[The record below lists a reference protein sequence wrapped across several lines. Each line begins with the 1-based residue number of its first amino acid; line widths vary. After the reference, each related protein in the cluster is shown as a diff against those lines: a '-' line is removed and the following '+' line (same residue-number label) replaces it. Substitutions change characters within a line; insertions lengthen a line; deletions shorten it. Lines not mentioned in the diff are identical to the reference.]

1 MLNNKSYHL
10 FQKWL
15 KFDSSQEVSLEE
27 AQRNYVYNI
36 FSLAGLL
43 VHSFF
48 LFVNLV
54 FLNYGLLL
62 SNSIQIIISVLI
74 ISITTQEKALWL
86 RPSLVILS
94 TIVLISG
101 ALFFNNGNEYMFLC
115 YLIAAVII
123 FEQDWKYLLYAFFVS
138 ISFIYIKIG
147 QSGSFK
153 LSGIENLRPF
163 VNMVIALN
171 MLIWAVYFL
180 KLFYKKFRAKL
191 EDAKEEL
198 RKSARLYEF
207 LSYTNDLIINS
218 KNQDE
223 IYSKICKMAI
233 DTGGF
238 RFSFIATMDEQGQG
252 FNPLVWAG
260 YENGFLDLYK
270 KGTKKEHFYIGNSP
284 SNKVGESDEFYYSND
299 ISTDPLST
307 SWKDEAEKRG
317 YRSFISLP
325 IKVAGTTASFLIL
338 FSIKVDFFNEPEL
351 TMLIRVVENIGLALT
366 AFRSE
371 KVRRTTELQLFKVT
385 QAVEQSSASVVITD
399 ILGNIEYVNPAFTKV
414 TGYSITEAI
423 GQNPNILK
431 TGYTQDEEYKSMW
444 DQLTQKEG
452 WQGIFKNKKKNGD
465 TYWENATISPVID
478 KKGIITNYVAV
489 KQDITEKR
497 NAEEALR
504 LSFEEKQV
512 LAERLSNILNTLP
525 ANIALLD
532 EHGYILDANDA
543 WKKFAIETSYKDVH
557 FDVQQS
563 YFRVTERMPGIAE
576 SDRHKIIKGVQELLS
591 HGTQEFV
598 LEYLYDRGKT
608 KQWFRL
614 IVTPIKTHS
623 YIGAVV
629 MHIDISE
636 LRKLEF
642 ERSKTKREEQKKIA
656 QAMLAGQEQE
666 KRAIAQEL
674 HDNVNQILVST
685 NLFLSLALKQPER
698 YIERVKY
705 SMENIQL
712 AIGEN
717 RKLSHQLV
725 APDFKSMDLRS
736 VLERLTD
743 TMLRMAGIEVE
754 IEDSTFNG
762 KSLGD
767 EQKLAIYRI
776 AQEQCSNILKY
787 AEAKKVKISLK
798 EKSNIFSL
806 DISDDGKGMEPQ
818 KKTNGI
824 GLKNIKGRLDVINGE
839 LRIKSAEGKG
849 FELEV
854 KIPISTEESNLIGR
868 TEEQ

>member
-1 MLNNKSYHL
+1 MLIQKGYHL
-10 FQKWL
+10 FQKWI
-15 KFDSSQEVSLEE
+15 KFESIPDVSLEE
-27 AQRNYVYNI
+27 AQKNYVYNI
-36 FSLAGLL
+36 FSVVGLL
-43 VHSFF
+43 IHSFF
-48 LFVNLV
+48 LFVNL
-54 FLNYGLLL
+54 FLRNYGLLL
-62 SNSIQIIISVLI
+62 FNSIQIIIAVLI
-74 ISITTQEKALWL
+74 ISSTIQKKALRLRLWL
-86 RPSLVILS
+86 VLLS
-94 TIVLISG
+94 TLVLISG

-115 YLIAAVII
+115 YMIAAVVI
-123 FEQDWKYLLYAFFVS
+123 FDQDWKYLLYAFSVGA
-138 ISFIYIKIG
+138 SFIYIKIG
-147 QSGSFK
+147 QNGSLK
-153 LSGIENLRPF
+153 MNDIESIRSLA
-163 VNMVIALN
+163 NMVIALL
-171 MLIWAVYFL
+171 MLVWTVYFL
-180 KLFYKKFRAKL
+180 KLFYKKFRTKL

-238 RFSFIATMDEQGQG
+238 RFSFIATIDEQDRSL
-252 FNPLVWAG
+252 NPVVWAG
-260 YENGFLDLYK
+260 FEDGYLEMYK
-270 KGTKKEHFYIGNSP
+270 KGTKQQYLSGGFSTSY
-284 SNKVGESDEFYYSND
+284 KVMESGQYYYSND
-299 ISTDPLST
+299 ISTDPLTT
-307 SWKDEAEKRG
+307 SWKDEALKRG
-317 YRSFISLP
+317 YRSFITLP
-325 IKVAGTTASFLIL
+325 IKVAGKISSLFIL
-338 FSIKVDFFNEPEL
+338 YSYRVDFFTESEL
-351 TMLIRVVENIGLALT
+351 KMLIRVVENIGLALT

-371 KVRRTTELQLFKVT
+371 KIRRSTEMQLFKVT

-399 ILGNIEYVNPAFTKV
+399 TLGNIEYVNPAFTKV
-414 TGYSITEAI
+414 TGYSLIEAI
-423 GQNPNILK
+423 GQNPKMLK
-431 TGYTQDEEYKSMW
+431 TGYTKEDEYKLMW
-444 DQLTQKEG
+444 DNLTHKEG

-489 KQDITEKR
+489 KEDITEKR
-497 NAEEALR
+497 KAEEALR
-504 LSFEEKQV
+504 LSFEEKQI
-512 LAERLSNILNTLP
+512 LAERLSTILNTLP

-543 WKKFAIETSYKDVH
+543 WKKFAIETSYQDVH
-557 FDVQQS
+557 FDIQRS
-563 YFRVTERMPGIAE
+563 YLKVTEHMLGISD
-576 SDRHKIIKGVQELLS
+576 SDRKRIIDGVEELLS
-591 HGTQEFV
+591 QGTQEFI
-598 LEYLYDRGKT
+598 LEYLYDRGNA
-608 KQWFRL
+608 KQWYRL
-614 IVTPIKTHS
+614 IVTPIKAHS

-636 LRKLEF
+636 LRRLEY

-743 TMLRMAGIEVE
+743 TMLKMAGIEVE

-787 AEAKKVKISLK
+787 AEAKKVSISLK
-798 EKSNIFSL
+798 EENNIFIMV
-806 DISDDGKGMEPQ
+806 ISDDGKGMEPQ

-824 GLKNIKGRLDVINGE
+824 GLKNIKGRLDVMNGE
-839 LRIKSAEGKG
+839 AKIQSAEGKG

-854 KIPISTEESNLIGR
+854 KIPISTDESNSIG
-868 TEEQ
+868 ESE